1 MKQNNIKTKN
11 NLIYG
16 VNDNPNLLTK
26 ILLGFQHIFAAFGGI
41 IVVPL
46 VISSSLGFDPIMS
59 TAVIS
64 ASILAAGIA
73 TIIQANG
80 VGKVGSQVAC
90 IMGTDFTFV
99 SPAISVGSVLGLPGI
114 IGATILGA
122 FFEII
127 LSYFI
132 KPLMKLFPPIVTG
145 TVVCLIG
152 LTLIPVSMDWA
163 AGGVGSDSYGS
174 LLNVSISIFVM
185 IITLFL
191 NKYGKGILSSA
202 SILIGMVVGY
212 LICIP
217 LGLVDF
223 SAVKDASFVSIPKIF
238 EYGVTFDLKALIAF
252 LPAYFVTT
260 IETVGCL
267 KAIGE
272 VSNVDMNDKRVGS
285 GVLADGVGSI
295 FGGVVGAF
303 PNTSFS
309 QNVGLIPLTKVAS
322 KHVAVMAGILLVVL
336 GLFPKFAALINGI
349 PQPVLGGVG
358 IVMFGTVAAAGI
370 KTLSKVEINDRNLL
384 IIATSIGLGL
394 GVTFRP
400 DFISNLPE
408 GLQMVFSSGISTGTI
423 VALVLNIVLKD
434 DKNNEVEN
442 IKDLEI
448 PLYTY
453 AINKEADF
461 MAKDINITASGLS
474 YKVKTP
480 EYEDDIF
487 VPVPGMFTVYN
498 TLTVI
503 AVGYVLGIDK
513 EIIKESLRN
522 TKGVPGRF
530 EAIQNDKGIHVIID
544 YAHTPDA
551 LENVITTARGFAK
564 GKIITV
570 FGCGGDRDSTKR
582 PIMGSVADKLSDV
595 AILTSDN
602 PRTED
607 PDNIIKDVL
616 KGMNSDTYKVIADRR
631 SAICEAIN
639 MAEKDDIVLIAGKGH
654 EDYQEIKGVKY
665 HFDEREAVAEI
676 LDEMK
681 AGKR

>member
-1 MKQNNIKTKN
+1 MSNEQGYLDNIK
-11 NLIYG
+11 LVYG
-16 VNDNPNLLTK
+16 VDDNPSISKK
-26 ILLGFQHIFAAFGGI
+26 IIFGIQHIFAAFGGI

-46 VISSSLGFDPIMS
+46 VIASALGLDGKTT
-59 TAVIS
+59 TALIS
-64 ASILAAGIA
+64 ATILASGLA
-73 TIIQANG
+73 TIIQARG
-80 VGKVGSQVAC
+80 VGKIGSRVAC

-99 SPAISVGSVLGLPGI
+99 SPSISVGTVLGLPGI

-122 FFEII
+122 FLEII
-127 LSYFI
+127 LSFFI
-132 KPLMKLFPPIVTG
+132 KPLMKLFPPLVTG

-152 LTLIPVSMDWA
+152 LTLLPVAIDWA
-163 AGGVGSDSYGS
+163 AGGSGAVNYGD
-174 LLNVSISIFVM
+174 LKNISIAGIVL
-185 IITLFL
+185 IITLIL
-191 NKYGKGILSSA
+191 NIYGKGMISSA
-202 SILIGMVVGY
+202 SILIGMIIGY
-212 LICIP
+212 IICIP
-217 LGLVDF
+217 LGMVDF
-223 SAVKDASFVSIPKIF
+223 TSIKEASWVSIPRIF
-238 EYGVTFDLKALIAF
+238 EYGVKFDLKAVLAF

-434 DKNNEVEN
+434 DKNNEIEN
-442 IKDLEI
+442 IKDLE
-448 PLYTY
+448 
-453 AINKEADF
+453 
-461 MAKDINITASGLS
+461 
-474 YKVKTP
+474 
-480 EYEDDIF
+480 
-487 VPVPGMFTVYN
+487 
-498 TLTVI
+498 
-503 AVGYVLGIDK
+503 
-513 EIIKESLRN
+513 
-522 TKGVPGRF
+522 
-530 EAIQNDKGIHVIID
+530 
-544 YAHTPDA
+544 
-551 LENVITTARGFAK
+551 
-564 GKIITV
+564 
-570 FGCGGDRDSTKR
+570 
-582 PIMGSVADKLSDV
+582 
-595 AILTSDN
+595 
-602 PRTED
+602 
-607 PDNIIKDVL
+607 
-616 KGMNSDTYKVIADRR
+616 
-631 SAICEAIN
+631 CEGA
-639 MAEKDDIVLIAGKGH
+639 
-654 EDYQEIKGVKY
+654 
-665 HFDEREAVAEI
+665 
-676 LDEMK
+676 
-681 AGKR
+681 